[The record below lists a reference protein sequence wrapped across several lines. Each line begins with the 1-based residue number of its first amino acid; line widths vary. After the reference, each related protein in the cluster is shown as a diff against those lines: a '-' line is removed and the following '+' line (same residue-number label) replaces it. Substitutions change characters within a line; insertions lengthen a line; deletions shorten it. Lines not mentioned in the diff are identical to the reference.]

1 MTMQDTIVPI
11 IVLGLACIF
20 FFAAIGKLRSFTSFQ
35 NNLTQSFGI
44 SPNLSKLIVPI
55 LIGTELLIAIAL
67 FISNSSRILQL
78 TLFVAS
84 ILFLIFSLVV
94 AYQFF
99 SKDLV
104 RCNCFG
110 EAERPVSAYDLM
122 RNFLLLSATIYA
134 TYANYH
140 VEINTHMQAQAI
152 IYWLQF
158 GIALTLCLLMMHF
171 HELFSAIFSDKN
183 Y

>member
-1 MTMQDTIVPI
+1 MTMQDTIVPV

-20 FFAAIGKLRSFTSFQ
+20 FFAAVGKLRSFTSFQ

-67 FISNSSRILQL
+67 FSSNSSRILQL

-122 RNFLLLSATIYA
+122 RNFLLLNATIYA
-134 TYANYH
+134 TYANHH
-140 VEINTHMQAQAI
+140 VEINTHMQAPAI

-171 HELFSAIFSDKN
+171 HEFFSTIFSDKD

>member
-1 MTMQDTIVPI
+1 MQVTIVPI
-11 IVLGLACIF
+11 IVLSLACIF
-20 FFAAIGKLRSFTSFQ
+20 LFAALGKLRSFSSFQ
-35 NNLTQSFGI
+35 TNLTQSFGI
-44 SPNLSKLIVPI
+44 PANLSKLIVPI

-67 FISNSSRILQL
+67 FSSNSSWILQL

-84 ILFLIFSLVV
+84 ILFLIFNLVV

-110 EAERPVSAYDLM
+110 EAERPVSAYDLL
-122 RNFLLLSATIYA
+122 RNFLLLSFT
-134 TYANYH
+134 TYAAIYH
-140 VEINTHMQAQAI
+140 VEANTYMQAQAI

-158 GIALTLCLLMMHF
+158 GIALTLCVLMMHF
-171 HELFSAIFSDKN
+171 HELFSAIFSDKDH
-183 Y
+183 